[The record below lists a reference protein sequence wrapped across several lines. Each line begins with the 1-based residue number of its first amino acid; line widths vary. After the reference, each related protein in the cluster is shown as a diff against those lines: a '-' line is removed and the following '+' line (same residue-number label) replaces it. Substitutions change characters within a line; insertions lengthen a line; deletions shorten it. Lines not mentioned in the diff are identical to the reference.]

1 MNFISRT
8 IKSFRKGFKTMRR
21 IGSIALA
28 ALLIAAMGTT
38 ATAAQKTYKAAS
50 GTPTIDGKLDDA
62 YKAAQAIAINVHTS
76 GAKTTEGTAQI
87 LWDSNN
93 VYVLFNVTD
102 PAISNAPSTNMYE
115 SDSVEWFLDL
125 TGKTNADITKVNAG
139 QYTAPAPIEK
149 QDMTKWAGRGGHW
162 DKNVKA
168 AKYASVKTDKGYIVE
183 MQIPWGADYTPKANA
198 EILTAFHI
206 NADDDGK
213 TKRDGEVFGNEGQSK
228 AWSESL
234 AYDKLVLT
242 DAVYKPPVKEAAKTA
257 DAGII
262 AALAALASSGAA
274 ALSLKKRK

>member
-62 YKAAQAIAINVHTS
+62 YKAAEAIAINVHTS
-76 GAKTTEGTAQI
+76 GAKTTEGTAYC
-87 LWDSNN
+87 LWDANN
-93 VYVLFNVTD
+93 VYVYFDITD
-102 PAISNAPSTNMYE
+102 PAISEKANDTMYQ

-139 QYTAPAPIEK
+139 QYTAPAPIPG
-149 QDMTKWAGRGGHW
+149 QDMTEWEGRGGHW

-168 AKYASVKTDKGYIVE
+168 AKYSSVKTDKGYAVE
-183 MQIPWGADYTPKANA
+183 MMIPWGADYTPKANA

-213 TKRDGEVFGNEGQSK
+213 STRDGEVFGNEGQTK

-242 DAVYKPPVKEAAKTA
+242 DAVYKAPVKAPETA

-262 AALAALASSGAA
+262 AALAALASTGAA

>member
-1 MNFISRT
+1 
-8 IKSFRKGFKTMRR
+8 MRR

-76 GAKTTEGTAQI
+76 GAKTTEGTAYC
-87 LWDSNN
+87 LWDANN
-93 VYVLFNVTD
+93 VYVYFDVTD
-102 PAISNAPSTNMYE
+102 PAISEKKGQYMYE
-115 SDSVEWFLDL
+115 ADSVEWFLDL

-139 QYTAPAPIEK
+139 QYTAPAPVPGQALTE
-149 QDMTKWAGRGGHW
+149 WAGRGGHW
-162 DKNVKA
+162 DKNKA
-168 AKYASVKTDKGYIVE
+168 ASKYSSVKTDKGYAIE
-183 MQIPWGADYTPKANA
+183 MQIAWGADYTPKANA

-213 TKRDGEVFGNEGQSK
+213 SKRDGEVFGNEGQSK

>member
-1 MNFISRT
+1 
-8 IKSFRKGFKTMRR
+8 MRR

-50 GTPTIDGKLDDA
+50 GTPTIDGKIDDA
-62 YKAAQAIAINVHTS
+62 YKAAEVIDINVHTS
-76 GAKTTEGTAQI
+76 GAKTTTGKAQI
-87 LWDSNN
+87 LWDANN
-93 VYVLFNVTD
+93 IYVLFDVTD
-102 PAISNAPSTNMYE
+102 PAISEKPSSTMYE

-139 QYTAPAPIEK
+139 QYTAPAPVPG
-149 QDMTKWAGRGGHW
+149 QDMTAWAGRGGHW

-168 AKYASVKTDKGYIVE
+168 SKYSSILTDKGYAVE

-206 NADDDGK
+206 NSDEDG
-213 TKRDGEVFGNEGQSK
+213 TNGKREGEIFGNEGQSK